1 MGDIFADRRGQ
12 RCGVCGGWSKQA
24 VAVVSGL
31 DVDETLPLHPG
42 CSRHPG
48 RLRHRWSAGQ
58 PAILAHMA
66 TGSTR
71 AVIAAMTANA
81 GIAVAKFVA
90 YVVTGSAS
98 MLAESIH
105 SVADTANQGL
115 LLLGGR
121 RAKRV
126 ADDRHQ
132 FGYGRER
139 YFWAFVVA
147 MVLFALGGLFSIYEA
162 IEKIRHPHELSSL
175 GWAIG
180 VLVFGIVVE
189 AFSFRV
195 AIIEA
200 SRVKGNKTW
209 WEFIR
214 RSRSPEL
221 PVVLLEDA
229 GAMIGLVLALFGVGL
244 TSITGDPIWDALGT
258 LCIGIL
264 LVIISITLTIEMKSL
279 LIGEAAT
286 DEDILALT
294 AAVQAAPSVVR
305 VIDMRTQHIG
315 PEEILVAAKLEF
327 DHSLTNP
334 QLSDAIDEVESAL
347 RHAVPHD
354 MQIYLEPD
362 LYDADYREGS
372 DGAEH

>member
-1 MGDIFADRRGQ
+1 MA
-12 RCGVCGGWSKQA
+12 GGGHGTK
-24 VAVVSGL
+24 
-31 DVDETLPLHPG
+31 
-42 CSRHPG
+42 
-48 RLRHRWSAGQ
+48 
-58 PAILAHMA
+58 
-66 TGSTR
+66 
-71 AVIAAMTANA
+71 AVIAALLANA
-81 GIAVAKFVA
+81 GIAVAKFVGFA
-90 YVVTGSAS
+90 ITGSAS

-121 RAKRV
+121 RARRV

-147 MVLFALGGLFSIYEA
+147 MVLFALGGLFSIFEA
-162 IEKIRHPHELSSL
+162 IEKIRHPHELTSL

-180 VLVFGIVVE
+180 VLLFGMVVE

-195 AIIEA
+195 AIIES
-200 SRVKGNKTW
+200 SRVKGDKSW

-229 GAMIGLVLALFGVGL
+229 GAMIGLVLALIGVGL
-244 TSITGDPIWDALGT
+244 TSITGDPLWDALGT
-258 LCIGIL
+258 LSIGIL

-286 DEDILALT
+286 EEDIRALT
-294 AAVQAAPSVVR
+294 AAVEAVPSVVR
-305 VIDMRTQHIG
+305 VIDLRTQHIG
-315 PEEILVAAKLEF
+315 PEELLVAGKLEF
-327 DHSLTNP
+327 DRSMTNP
-334 QLSDAIDEVESAL
+334 QLSDAIDEVENAL
-347 RHAVPHD
+347 RHAVPHVL
-354 MQIYLEPD
+354 QIYLEPD
-362 LYDADYREGS
+362 LFDVDHIDS
-372 DGAEH
+372 SGAVEH

>member
-1 MGDIFADRRGQ
+1 
-12 RCGVCGGWSKQA
+12 
-24 VAVVSGL
+24 
-31 DVDETLPLHPG
+31 
-42 CSRHPG
+42 
-48 RLRHRWSAGQ
+48 
-58 PAILAHMA
+58 MA

-71 AVIAAMTANA
+71 AVMAAMAANA

-121 RAKRV
+121 RARRV

-147 MVLFALGGLFSIYEA
+147 MVLFALGGLFSIFEA
-162 IEKIRHPHELSSL
+162 IEKIRHPHELTSL

-180 VLVFGIVVE
+180 VLLFGIVVE

-195 AIIEA
+195 AIIES
-200 SRVKGNKTW
+200 SRVKGDQSW

-229 GAMIGLVLALFGVGL
+229 GAMIGLVLALIGVGL
-244 TSITGDPIWDALGT
+244 TSITGDPLWDALGT
-258 LCIGIL
+258 LSIGIL

-286 DEDILALT
+286 EEDIRALT
-294 AAVQAAPSVVR
+294 AAVEAVPSVVR
-305 VIDMRTQHIG
+305 VIDLRTQHIG
-315 PEEILVAAKLEF
+315 PEELLVAGKLEF
-327 DHSLTNP
+327 DRSMTNP
-334 QLSDAIDEVESAL
+334 QLSDAIDEVENAL
-347 RHAVPHD
+347 RHAVPHVL
-354 MQIYLEPD
+354 QIYLEPD
-362 LYDADYREGS
+362 LFDVEHTDS
-372 DGAEH
+372 SGAVEH